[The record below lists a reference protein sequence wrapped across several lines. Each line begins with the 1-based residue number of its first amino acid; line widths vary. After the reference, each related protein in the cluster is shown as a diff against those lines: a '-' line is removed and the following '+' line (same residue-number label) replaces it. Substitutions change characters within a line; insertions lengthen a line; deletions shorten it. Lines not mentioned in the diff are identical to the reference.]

1 MRRRR
6 EAKVGKPGNSDDDAP
21 QIAPVAHLA
30 IGAFSQLGPE
40 ERKDLAEA
48 AEEGDEEALEELRAE
63 RVEAI
68 EAMIGAME
76 DEESRRLIGLG
87 MMLGY
92 TYTGDDRG
100 FIYTER
106 SANLTTTTQT
116 TTFAHGDPTLSSFNL
131 GHYNDML
138 DMVQEQLQAQL
149 NIFVGKGDDPT
160 DL

>member
-1 MRRRR
+1 ML
-6 EAKVGKPGNSDDDAP
+6 D
-21 QIAPVAHLA
+21 
-30 IGAFSQLGPE
+30 PE

-76 DEESRRLIGLG
+76 DEESRRLIGHG

-100 FIYTER
+100 F
-106 SANLTTTTQT
+106 
-116 TTFAHGDPTLSSFNL
+116 F
-131 GHYNDML
+131 
-138 DMVQEQLQAQL
+138 
-149 NIFVGKGDDPT
+149 
-160 DL
+160 